1 MELIEI
7 LTYLNT
13 ALLFVIL
20 CVTVKLLS
28 LFVTYA
34 RIDVDVS
41 RCLLEDVQQ
50 RNSKLIIP
58 EITLN
63 ETDRPN

>member
-7 LTYLNT
+7 LTCLNT
-13 ALLFVIL
+13 ALLFVNL
-20 CVTVKLLS
+20 CITGKTLQ

-41 RCLLEDVQQ
+41 QCLLKDVQR
-50 RNSKLIIP
+50 RNSNLIIP
-58 EITLN
+58 EITPD

>member
-1 MELIEI
+1 MGLIEI

-13 ALLFVIL
+13 VLLFVIL
-20 CVTVKLLS
+20 CIAGKTLQ

-41 RCLLEDVQQ
+41 RCLLKDVQQ

-58 EITLN
+58 EITPGK
-63 ETDRPN
+63 PN